1 MRGSLFDVIYWITGQ
16 ESMQNAIIAVFADL
30 IILLVCFPVR
40 GFAQAAVAKF
50 CGDDT
55 AERAG
60 RLTLNPLVHLEPF
73 GALMMFICNI
83 GFTKPVPIDLRRC
96 NRFSARTSNAFISL
110 SGPLANLLMAFILLI
125 PYRILMVQAVAQLS
139 DVMYLAAMMLLYA
152 ANILVFLA
160 VLHLLPVPPY
170 DGYRFISSFLPA
182 KAIYFME
189 RNANIFQILVLVLI
203 FSGVLAVPLSYAANG
218 ILWVLMLPLSFIG

>member
-1 MRGSLFDVIYWITGQ
+1 MRGSLFYIFDWITGNATMQ
-16 ESMQNAIIAVFADL
+16 EAVIAVFADL
-30 IILLVCFPVR
+30 IILFVCFPVR
-40 GFAQAAVAKF
+40 GFAQAAVAKL

-96 NRFSARTSNAFISL
+96 NKVSARTANALISL
-110 SGPLANLLMAFILLI
+110 SGPVANLLMAFILLI
-125 PYRILMVQAVAQLS
+125 PCKILVARSTSVS
-139 DVMYLAAMMLLYA
+139 DVTYIAASMLYYA

-170 DGYRFISSFLPA
+170 DGYRFLSSFMSA

-203 FSGVLAVPLSYAANG
+203 FSGVLAMPLSFAADK
-218 ILWVLMLPLSFIG
+218 IMWLLELPLSFIK